1 MIKSKLCSVSIES
14 PNKTSPR
21 NKKIDTITI
30 HCMAGNM
37 SIESCGNMFAKK
49 SRKASS
55 NYGIGSDGRIACYV
69 GEEDRS
75 WCTSSGAN
83 DHRAITIEVANDG
96 GEETGWHI
104 SDKAYKALIELL
116 VDVCQRND
124 IGELKWK
131 NDKSLIGNVAEQ
143 NMTVHRWFA
152 NKSCPGD
159 YLMSLHPQIASEVNS
174 RLGGSSTLYRVQV
187 GAYKVKKNAENM
199 LKKLKADGYDGF
211 IIEVKDYVG

>member
-1 MIKSKLCSVSIES
+1 
-14 PNKTSPR
+14 
-21 NKKIDTITI
+21 
-30 HCMAGNM
+30 M
-37 SIESCGNMFAKK
+37 SIH
-49 SRKASS
+49 
-55 NYGIGSDGRIACYV
+55 V